1 MHSDGA
7 RKERRVPTDS
17 PASVYKPD
25 DPHWRA
31 GAKIANVSAN
41 GLLLKMDDSQ
51 GLDVGAKIDVRFGTA
66 AVAGEVKHVSKKST
80 DVLVGLAI
88 DDVQYLS

>member
-7 RKERRVPTDS
+7 RKERRIATDG

-25 DPHWRA
+25 DPHWRVA
-31 GAKIANVSAN
+31 AKVANVSAN

-66 AVAGEVKHVSKKST
+66 AVAGEVKHVSNKSA
-80 DVLVGLAI
+80 DVLVGVAI
-88 DDVQYLS
+88 NDVQYLS